1 MFWVKYYSPV
11 HTSNFTWAEP
21 NHSVRR
27 MQRSTYESVRFDR
40 FVFGSTRHSI
50 RLRQSNRTIGR
61 QKFDFDSYVELLH
74 MPNQMHTLRINYCKL
89 YLSQRS
95 ARSIDLACA
104 KDFILN
110 KMAGKEECA
119 CSSCLETTKYTGLR
133 CERFKKKRIYSWCT
147 HALQT
152 DTNFPIQAISKARP
166 QDFSE
171 QNLQKKKFEENITL
185 FKQRLRYNKTLRSQ
199 FQRKNVDTTKQ
210 TKTAQKHF
218 AVCYGVSPFCA

>member
-1 MFWVKYYSPV
+1 
-11 HTSNFTWAEP
+11 
-21 NHSVRR
+21 
-27 MQRSTYESVRFDR
+27 MQRSTYESVRIDR

-50 RLRQSNRTIGR
+50 RLCQSNRTIGR

-74 MPNQMHTLRINYCKL
+74 MPNQMHRLRINYCKL

-133 CERFKKKRIYSWCT
+133 CERLKKKESILDVHTHFKQTRTFQYRLYQRRSLKTSQNKIFKKKI
-147 HALQT
+147 
-152 DTNFPIQAISKARP
+152 
-166 QDFSE
+166 
-171 QNLQKKKFEENITL
+171 
-185 FKQRLRYNKTLRSQ
+185 
-199 FQRKNVDTTKQ
+199 
-210 TKTAQKHF
+210 
-218 AVCYGVSPFCA
+218 

>member
-1 MFWVKYYSPV
+1 
-11 HTSNFTWAEP
+11 
-21 NHSVRR
+21 
-27 MQRSTYESVRFDR
+27 MQRSTYESVRIDR

-133 CERFKKKRIYSWCT
+133 CEILKKKNLFLMYTRTSNRHEVSNTGYIKGEASRLLRT
-147 HALQT
+147 KS
-152 DTNFPIQAISKARP
+152 SK
-166 QDFSE
+166 
-171 QNLQKKKFEENITL
+171 
-185 FKQRLRYNKTLRSQ
+185 
-199 FQRKNVDTTKQ
+199 TKI
-210 TKTAQKHF
+210 
-218 AVCYGVSPFCA
+218 